1 MATLAALILFT
12 SFLLLYQKR
21 ITNLILIFAWQGVIL
36 AVITIIE
43 ATLTQHYELYISGAL
58 TLILKVFFIP
68 WLMRRLIKKLHI
80 QNEIDPVSYPFISL
94 LGGIVLVLFC
104 YYLNNTLAVAMGV
117 MLLGMLLM
125 ITRHKAVSH
134 VIGFMAME
142 NGIFLAAVIATRGM
156 PMIVELGVAF
166 DVLVAS
172 IIFGIFFFDIRDSI
186 DSLDVD
192 RLNRLR
198 EDIE

>member
-1 MATLAALILFT
+1 MAILSALILFT

-21 ITNLILIFAWQGVIL
+21 ITNLIITFAWQGVFL
-36 AVITIIE
+36 ALVTLVEAIT
-43 ATLTQHYELYISGAL
+43 TQHNELYVSAGL
-58 TLILKVFFIP
+58 TLILKVLFIP
-68 WLMRRLIKKLHI
+68 WLMRILINKLAI
-80 QNEIDPVSYPFISL
+80 QNETDTVSYPFVSL

-104 YYLNNTLAVAMGV
+104 YYLSNILAVAMGV

-125 ITRHKAVSH
+125 ITRRKAVSH
-134 VIGFMAME
+134 VVGFMAME
-142 NGIFLAAVIATRGM
+142 NGIFFAAVVATHGM
-156 PMIVELGVAF
+156 PMIVEFGVAF
-166 DVLVAS
+166 DVLVAA
-172 IIFGIFFFDIRDSI
+172 IIFGLFFFDIRDSI